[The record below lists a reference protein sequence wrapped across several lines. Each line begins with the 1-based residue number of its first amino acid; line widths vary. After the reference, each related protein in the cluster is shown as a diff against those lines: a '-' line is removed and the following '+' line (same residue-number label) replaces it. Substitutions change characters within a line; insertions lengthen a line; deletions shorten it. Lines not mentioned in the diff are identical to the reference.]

1 MEIGGGN
8 LLSVRKPRC
17 PQRNHDQPRD
27 QMAPK
32 LIIPAV
38 SVALRRGNRILL
50 VKRGHAPSFGEYA
63 FPGGRVEPGESDEQ
77 AAARELRE
85 ETGLEVCNLAPL
97 CQFMIETLRDG
108 IAVIY
113 RLQVFS
119 GDDCGGEPL
128 ADTDAAE
135 AGFFTLAQMAALPV
149 TASTMEVATALLDG
163 SDLQGI
169 ARKTPCG

>member
-1 MEIGGGN
+1 MT
-8 LLSVRKPRC
+8 SS
-17 PQRNHDQPRD
+17 
-27 QMAPK
+27 

-38 SVALRRGNRILL
+38 SVALRRGNSILL

-63 FPGGRVEPGESDEQ
+63 FPGGRVEPGESDEH

-85 ETGLEVCNLAPL
+85 ETGLDVCNLAPL
-97 CQFMIETLRDG
+97 RLFTIDALRDS
-108 IAVIY
+108 IAVSY

-128 ADTDAAE
+128 AATDAAE

-149 TASTMEVATALLDG
+149 TASTMEVAAMLLG
-163 SDLQGI
+163 EPQLAGI
-169 ARKTPCG
+169 ARKSPCG

>member
-1 MEIGGGN
+1 MT
-8 LLSVRKPRC
+8 
-17 PQRNHDQPRD
+17 Q
-27 QMAPK
+27 K

-38 SVALRRGNRILL
+38 SVALRRGNRLLL
-50 VKRGHAPSFGEYA
+50 VKRGHPPSLGDYA

-97 CQFMIETLRDG
+97 RLFAIDSVRDG
-108 IAVIY
+108 LEVCY

-128 ADTDAAE
+128 AATDAEE
-135 AGFFTLAQMAALPV
+135 AGFYTLAQMRTLPM
-149 TASTMEVATALLDG
+149 TASTLELASALLAGDN
-163 SDLQGI
+163 
-169 ARKTPCG
+169 

>member
-1 MEIGGGN
+1 MA
-8 LLSVRKPRC
+8 
-17 PQRNHDQPRD
+17 QR
-27 QMAPK
+27 

-38 SVALRRGNRILL
+38 SVALRRGDKILL
-50 VKRGHAPSFGEYA
+50 VKRGHAPSMGEYA

-85 ETGLEVCNLAPL
+85 ETGLEVCSLVPL
-97 CQFMIETLRDG
+97 CQFTIDAMRDG
-108 IAVIY
+108 IAVAY

-135 AGFFTLAQMAALPV
+135 AGFYTLAEMEALPV
-149 TASTMEVATALLDG
+149 TESTLEVAASLLRADNW
-163 SDLQGI
+163 LGI
-169 ARKTPCG
+169 AGKSPCG

>member
-1 MEIGGGN
+1 
-8 LLSVRKPRC
+8 
-17 PQRNHDQPRD
+17 
-27 QMAPK
+27 MAQK

-38 SVALRRGNRILL
+38 SVALRRGNSILL

-97 CQFMIETLRDG
+97 RLFTIEAVRDG
-108 IAVIY
+108 IAVAY
-113 RLQVFS
+113 RLQVFA

-128 ADTDAAE
+128 AATDAAE
-135 AGFFTLAQMAALPV
+135 AGFFTLRQMRALPV
-149 TASTMEVATALLDG
+149 TASTLEVAAKLLVGDN
-163 SDLQGI
+163 
-169 ARKTPCG
+169 